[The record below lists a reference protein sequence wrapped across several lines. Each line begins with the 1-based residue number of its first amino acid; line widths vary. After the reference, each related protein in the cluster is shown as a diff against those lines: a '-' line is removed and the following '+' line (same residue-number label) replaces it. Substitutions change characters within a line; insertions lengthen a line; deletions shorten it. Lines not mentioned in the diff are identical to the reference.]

1 VFPAA
6 TTVVGEGS
14 LCVAENLLVA
24 GGRASKPQSRS
35 WSAEVWGDGSEQQSK
50 GAVRPLAEQREHTS
64 GALAI
69 KGWLSQATVA
79 MIKQNQEREQGIW

>member
-14 LCVAENLLVA
+14 LCVVENLLVA

-35 WSAEVWGDGSEQQSK
+35 WSAEVCGDGSEQQSK
-50 GAVRPLAEQREHTS
+50 GAVRPLGGVEGTPKLR
-64 GALAI
+64 LPP
-69 KGWLSQATVA
+69 KGTL
-79 MIKQNQEREQGIW
+79 